1 MGGWVDLDM
10 NNVRNLPRIDR
21 YSCKF
26 ENLVLE
32 KEFTFFRLNKIS
44 KFLNFSYFFF
54 SVIMLADIYDFYW
67 RIESFHILMS
77 INVIISVGMLIIGF
91 TKGEF
96 KIRHYSSIFITVFMI
111 YGTYQAYLFGV
122 LLPQVSLSNSSS
134 AGDIIF
140 MPFILII
147 TLVVVPFNFLT
158 SLIFSIWALIVNSPM
173 LFSIPNLNPIYL
185 FFGIIAP
192 FVILAFNKWSGEKS
206 KRLDYAKTISM
217 DETKN
222 LMQQTLKRYF
232 GDVLSD
238 KMLKDGGELEGEIKW
253 VSILFTDLS
262 SYSTITENMSPEV
275 ALEFLNEY
283 FTKMHEIIKEFEGH
297 ILNYIG
303 DSIMVVFGAPQKLKN
318 HENQAVGCSLRMR
331 KKLKELNAKWEDNK
345 LSRYWKNH
353 GIDFITMRIGIHTG
367 SVIAANIGS
376 PEMLQYSTIG
386 DTVNV
391 ASRLEKANKE
401 FNTEISFSHEIYTAL
416 EEDLFEKST
425 LSGEVTLK
433 GRTSPTKVYS
443 I

>member
-1 MGGWVDLDM
+1 M
-10 NNVRNLPRIDR
+10 
-21 YSCKF
+21 
-26 ENLVLE
+26 LV
-32 KEFTFFRLNKIS
+32 
-44 KFLNFSYFFF
+44 
-54 SVIMLADIYDFYW
+54 DIYDFYF
-67 RIESFHILMS
+67 RIKSFHMLML
-77 INVIISVGMLIIGF
+77 INVFISVIMLIIGF
-91 TKGEF
+91 SKGDF
-96 KIRHYSSIFITVFMI
+96 KIRHYSSVFITVFMT

-158 SLIFSIWALIVNSPM
+158 SLVFSIWALIVNSPM
-173 LFSIPNLNPIYL
+173 LFLIPDLNPIYL
-185 FFGIIAP
+185 FFGIVAP
-192 FVILAFNKWSGEKS
+192 FVLLAFNKWSGEKS

-253 VSILFTDLS
+253 VSVLFTDLS

-283 FTKMHEIIKEFEGH
+283 FTKMHEIIKEFDGH

-318 HENQAVGCSLRMR
+318 HENQAVECSLKMK
-331 KKLKELNAKWEDNK
+331 KKLKELNNKWDDNK

-353 GIDFITMRIGIHTG
+353 GIDLITMRTGIHTG
-367 SVIAANIGS
+367 SVIAGNIGS

-386 DTVNV
+386 DAVNV
-391 ASRLEKANKE
+391 ASRLEQANKE

-416 EEDLFEKST
+416 EEKLFERSK
-425 LSGEVTLK
+425 LSGEITLK

>member
-1 MGGWVDLDM
+1 MSDIK
-10 NNVRNLPRIDR
+10 NLPRIDR

-26 ENLVLE
+26 ENQILE
-32 KEFTFFRLNKIS
+32 KDFTFFRLNKIS
-44 KFLNFSYFFF
+44 KLLTFSYFFF
-54 SVIMLADIYDFYW
+54 SVIMLVDIYDFYF
-67 RIESFHILMS
+67 RIESFHILML
-77 INVIISVGMLIIGF
+77 INVFISIAMLIVGF
-91 TKGEF
+91 SRGDF
-96 KIRHYSSIFITVFMI
+96 KIKHYSSIFMTVFMI
-111 YGTYQAYLFGV
+111 YGTYQAYLFGI
-122 LLPQVSLSNSSS
+122 LLPQVSLANSSS
-134 AGDIIF
+134 VGDIIF

-173 LFSIPNLNPIYL
+173 LYSIPNLNPIYL
-185 FFGIIAP
+185 FFGIVAP
-192 FVILAFNKWSGEKS
+192 FVLLAFNKWSGEKS

-238 KMLKDGGELEGEIKW
+238 KMLKDGGELDGEIKW
-253 VSILFTDLS
+253 VSVLFTDLS
-262 SYSTITENMSPEV
+262 GYSTITENMSPEV

-283 FTKMHEIIKEFEGH
+283 FTKMHVIIKEFEGH

-318 HENQAVGCSLRMR
+318 HENQAVECSLKM
-331 KKLKELNAKWEDNK
+331 KKQLEELNTKWDDNK

-353 GIDFITMRIGIHTG
+353 GIDLITMRMGIHTG
-367 SVIAANIGS
+367 SVIAGNIGS

-391 ASRLEKANKE
+391 ASRLEQANKE

-416 EEDLFEKST
+416 EQELFEKSK
-425 LSGEVTLK
+425 LSGEITLK
-433 GRTSPTKVYS
+433 GRTGTTKVYS

>member
-1 MGGWVDLDM
+1 MSDIK
-10 NNVRNLPRIDR
+10 NLPRIDR

-26 ENLVLE
+26 ENQILE
-32 KEFTFFRLNKIS
+32 KDFTFFRLNKIS
-44 KFLNFSYFFF
+44 KLLNFSYFFF
-54 SVIMLADIYDFYW
+54 SVIMLVDIYDFYF
-67 RIESFHILMS
+67 RIESFHILML
-77 INVIISVGMLIIGF
+77 INVFISITMLIVGF
-91 TKGEF
+91 SKGDF
-96 KIRHYSSIFITVFMI
+96 KIRHYSSIFMTVFMI

-122 LLPQVSLSNSSS
+122 LLPQLSLSNSSS
-134 AGDIIF
+134 VGDIIF

-158 SLIFSIWALIVNSPM
+158 SLVFSIWALIVNSPM
-173 LFSIPNLNPIYL
+173 LYSIPNLNPIYL
-185 FFGIIAP
+185 FFGIVAP
-192 FVILAFNKWSGEKS
+192 FVLLAFNKWSGEKS

-217 DETKN
+217 DETKT

-238 KMLKDGGELEGEIKW
+238 KMLKDGGELDGEIKW
-253 VSILFTDLS
+253 VSVLFTDLS
-262 SYSTITENMSPEV
+262 GYSTITENMSPEV

-283 FTKMHEIIKEFEGH
+283 FTKMHLIIKEFEGH

-318 HENQAVGCSLRMR
+318 HENKAVECALKM
-331 KKLKELNAKWEDNK
+331 KKQLEELNTKWDDNK

-353 GIDFITMRIGIHTG
+353 GIDLITMRTGIHTG
-367 SVIAANIGS
+367 SVIAGNIGS

-391 ASRLEKANKE
+391 ASRLEQANKE

-416 EEDLFEKST
+416 EEELFEISK
-425 LSGEVTLK
+425 LSGEITLK

>member
-1 MGGWVDLDM
+1 MSNIKD
-10 NNVRNLPRIDR
+10 LPRIDR

-26 ENLVLE
+26 ENPILE
-32 KEFTFFRLNKIS
+32 KEFTSFRLNKIS
-44 KFLNFSYFFF
+44 RLLTFSYFFF
-54 SVIMLADIYDFYW
+54 SIVMLADIYDFYF
-67 RIESFHILMS
+67 RIESFHPLMF
-77 INVIISVGMLIIGF
+77 INVVISIAMLIIGLS
-91 TKGEF
+91 KKDF
-96 KIRHYSSIFITVFMI
+96 KIKNYSTIFITVFII
-111 YGTYQAYLFGV
+111 YSSYQAYLFGI
-122 LLPQVSLSNSSS
+122 LLPEVSLSNSSS

-140 MPFILII
+140 MPFMLII
-147 TLVVVPFNFLT
+147 TLIVVPFNFLT
-158 SLIFSIWALIVNSPM
+158 SLVFAMMALIVNFPM
-173 LFSIPNLNPIYL
+173 LLAIPSLNPIYI

-206 KRLDYAKTISM
+206 RRLDYAKTISI
-217 DETKN
+217 DKTKN

-232 GDVLSD
+232 GDVLSH

-253 VSILFTDLS
+253 VSVLFSDLS

-283 FTKMHEIIKEFEGH
+283 FTKMHEVIREFEGH

-303 DSIMVVFGAPQKLKN
+303 DSIMVVFGAPQKLNN
-318 HENQAVGCSLRMR
+318 HENQAVECSIKM
-331 KKLKELNAKWEDNK
+331 KKQLKELNTQWDNNK

-353 GIDFITMRIGIHTG
+353 GIDSIKMRIGIHTG
-367 SVIAANIGS
+367 SVIAGNIGS

-391 ASRLEKANKE
+391 ASRLEQANKE

-416 EEDLFEKST
+416 EEQLFEKSN
-425 LSGEVTLK
+425 LSGEITLK
-433 GRTSPTKVYS
+433 GRAVPTKVYS

>member
-1 MGGWVDLDM
+1 MSDIK
-10 NNVRNLPRIDR
+10 NLPRIDR

-26 ENLVLE
+26 ENQILE
-32 KEFTFFRLNKIS
+32 KDFTFFRLNKIS
-44 KFLNFSYFFF
+44 KLLNFSYFFF
-54 SVIMLADIYDFYW
+54 SVIMLVDIYDFYF
-67 RIESFHILMS
+67 RIESFHILML
-77 INVIISVGMLIIGF
+77 INVFISITMLIVGF
-91 TKGEF
+91 SKGDF
-96 KIRHYSSIFITVFMI
+96 KIRHYSSIFMTVFMI

-134 AGDIIF
+134 VGDIIF

-158 SLIFSIWALIVNSPM
+158 SLVFSIWALIVNSPM
-173 LFSIPNLNPIYL
+173 LYSIPNLNPIYL
-185 FFGIIAP
+185 FFGIVAP
-192 FVILAFNKWSGEKS
+192 FVLLAFNKWSGEKS

-217 DETKN
+217 DETKT

-238 KMLKDGGELEGEIKW
+238 KMLKDGGELDGEIKW
-253 VSILFTDLS
+253 VSVLFTDLS
-262 SYSTITENMSPEV
+262 GYSTITENMSPEV

-283 FTKMHEIIKEFEGH
+283 FTKMHVIIKKFEGH

-318 HENQAVGCSLRMR
+318 HENQAVECALKMK
-331 KKLKELNAKWEDNK
+331 KKLEELNTKWDDNK

-353 GIDFITMRIGIHTG
+353 GIDLITMRTGIHTG
-367 SVIAANIGS
+367 SVIAGNIGS

-391 ASRLEKANKE
+391 ASRLEQANKE

-416 EEDLFEKST
+416 EEELFEISK
-425 LSGEVTLK
+425 LSGEITLK

>member
-1 MGGWVDLDM
+1 M
-10 NNVRNLPRIDR
+10 NSVRNLPRIDR

-26 ENLVLE
+26 ENLILE
-32 KEFTFFRLNKIS
+32 KEFTLFRLNKIS
-44 KFLNFSYFFF
+44 KFLTFSYFFF

-67 RIESFHILMS
+67 RIESFHILML
-77 INVIISVGMLIIGF
+77 INVFISIGMLIIGF
-91 TKGEF
+91 SKGDF
-96 KIRHYSSIFITVFMI
+96 KIRYYSSIFIIVFMI

-283 FTKMHEIIKEFEGH
+283 FTKMHEVIKEFEGH

-318 HENQAVGCSLRMR
+318 HENRAVGCSLKM
-331 KKLKELNAKWEDNK
+331 KKELKELNAKWEDNK
-345 LSRYWKNH
+345 FSRYWRNH

-367 SVIAANIGS
+367 SVIAGNIGS

>member
-1 MGGWVDLDM
+1 MKNIKD
-10 NNVRNLPRIDR
+10 LPRIDR

-26 ENLVLE
+26 ENPILE

-44 KFLNFSYFFF
+44 RLLSFSYFFF
-54 SVIMLADIYDFYW
+54 SVIMLVDIYDFYF
-67 RIESFHILMS
+67 RIESFHPL
-77 INVIISVGMLIIGF
+77 MLINIFISLAMLSIGLSR
-91 TKGEF
+91 KDF
-96 KIRHYSSIFITVFMI
+96 KIKHYSRIFITVFMI
-111 YGTYQAYLFGV
+111 YGPYQAYLFGI
-122 LLPQVSLSNSSS
+122 LLPQVSLPSSS
-134 AGDIIF
+134 NAGDVIF
-140 MPFILII
+140 MPFLLII

-173 LFSIPNLNPIYL
+173 ILSIPNLNPIYL
-185 FFGIIAP
+185 FFGIVAP
-192 FVILAFNKWSGEKS
+192 FVILAFNKWSGERS

-217 DETKN
+217 DETKT

-232 GDVLSD
+232 GDILSD

-253 VSILFTDLS
+253 VSVLFTDLS
-262 SYSTITENMSPEV
+262 SYSTITENMSPEA

-283 FTKMHEIIKEFEGH
+283 FTKMHEVIKEFDGH

-318 HENQAVGCSLRMR
+318 HENQAVECSLKM
-331 KKLKELNAKWEDNK
+331 KKELKDLNKKWDENK
-345 LSRYWKNH
+345 LSRYWRNH
-353 GIDFITMRIGIHTG
+353 GIQSITMRTGIHTG
-367 SVIAANIGS
+367 SVIAGNIGS

-401 FNTEISFSHEIYTAL
+401 FSTEISFSHEIYTAL
-416 EEDLFEKST
+416 EEKLFEKSK
-425 LSGEVTLK
+425 LSGEIKLK
-433 GRTSPTKVYS
+433 GRTRPTKVYS

>member
-1 MGGWVDLDM
+1 
-10 NNVRNLPRIDR
+10 
-21 YSCKF
+21 
-26 ENLVLE
+26 
-32 KEFTFFRLNKIS
+32 
-44 KFLNFSYFFF
+44 
-54 SVIMLADIYDFYW
+54 
-67 RIESFHILMS
+67 
-77 INVIISVGMLIIGF
+77 MLIVGF
-91 TKGEF
+91 SKGDF
-96 KIRHYSSIFITVFMI
+96 KIRHYSSIFMTVFMI

-134 AGDIIF
+134 VGDIIF

-158 SLIFSIWALIVNSPM
+158 SLVFSIWALIVNSPM
-173 LFSIPNLNPIYL
+173 LYSIPNLNPIYL
-185 FFGIIAP
+185 FFGIVAP
-192 FVILAFNKWSGEKS
+192 FVLLAFNKWSGEKS

-217 DETKN
+217 DETKT

-238 KMLKDGGELEGEIKW
+238 KMLKDGGELDGEIKW
-253 VSILFTDLS
+253 VSVLFTDLS
-262 SYSTITENMSPEV
+262 GYSTITENMSPEV

-283 FTKMHEIIKEFEGH
+283 FTKMHVIIKKFEGH

-318 HENQAVGCSLRMR
+318 HENQAVECALKMK
-331 KKLKELNAKWEDNK
+331 KKLEELNIKWDDNK

-353 GIDFITMRIGIHTG
+353 GIDSITMRTGIHTG
-367 SVIAANIGS
+367 SVIAGNIGS

-391 ASRLEKANKE
+391 ASRLEQANKE

-416 EEDLFEKST
+416 EEELFEISK
-425 LSGEVTLK
+425 LSGEITLK